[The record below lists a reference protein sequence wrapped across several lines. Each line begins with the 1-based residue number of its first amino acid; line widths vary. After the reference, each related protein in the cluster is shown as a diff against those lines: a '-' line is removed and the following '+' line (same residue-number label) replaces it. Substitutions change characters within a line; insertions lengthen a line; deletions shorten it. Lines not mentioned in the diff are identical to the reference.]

1 MTKGVQIRER
11 SNLINLEYFSALII
25 APSIEF
31 SISIW
36 YSWAILNHSHIVH
49 CKNLAS
55 ASHCWRCSK
64 KWCICEIF
72 KCQEKSKR
80 MRKSQAN
87 DMVVGICPGVIRF
100 LYMDPSTCFDSQSRP
115 NVKKSLNSIF
125 LGKRLAI
132 KMYRRVGYRDQESR
146 IRNKY
151 IHRCEWPNSA
161 PVFDNFSSVCQVEL
175 PHLACLPLLI
185 VELLFFCLWLMQG
198 IPGQLARTSD

>member
-1 MTKGVQIRER
+1 MYQCAITSRYPKTTYETSMTKGVQIRER

-36 YSWAILNHSHIVH
+36 YSWAVLNHSHIVH
-49 CKNLAS
+49 CKNLAL

-100 LYMDPSTCFDSQSRP
+100 SLHGSKYVFWFSVRP
-115 NVKKSLNSIF
+115 NVKSP
-125 LGKRLAI
+125 
-132 KMYRRVGYRDQESR
+132 
-146 IRNKY
+146 
-151 IHRCEWPNSA
+151 WTP
-161 PVFDNFSSVCQVEL
+161 
-175 PHLACLPLLI
+175 
-185 VELLFFCLWLMQG
+185 FFWVN
-198 IPGQLARTSD
+198 D